1 MNLALELGNRAV
13 NVTSRYDGTALIATA
28 HLGHVEIV
36 EALISAG
43 APLDHINNLPWTAVI
58 EAIVIGNGG
67 ARHTATLKALVDAG
81 ANVNIAGRGG
91 GTPPADGARKGLR
104 GNDRVA

>member
-58 EAIVIGNGG
+58 EAIVLGNGG

-91 GTPPADGARKGLR
+91 GNAPCRWRAKGVT
-104 GNDRVA
+104 GK